1 MVTARPFLPPP
12 AAMDFDQ
19 FRDVFAA
26 AVHEF
31 LLWIGFGTVVGLC
44 AKALMPGRDPGG
56 AIATTLMGIVGSVIG
71 CGVLIFTLE
80 QLDRRHG
87 PITPISPVGFAAG
100 CGGAFVLLLFYRLF
114 SGRLLTESEDG
125 ERLMAAADRTRRR
138 RKLVS

>member
-1 MVTARPFLPPP
+1 
-12 AAMDFDQ
+12 MDFDQ
-19 FRDVFAA
+19 FREVFAG

-31 LLWIGFGTVVGLC
+31 LLWVGFGTIVGLC
-44 AKALMPGRDPGG
+44 GKALMPGRDPGG
-56 AIATTLMGIVGSVIG
+56 AIATTLMGMAGSVIG

-80 QLDRRHG
+80 QLGKRSG

-100 CGGAFVLLLFYRLF
+100 CGGAFLLLLFYRLF

-125 ERLMAAADRTRRR
+125 ERLMAVADRTRRR